1 MIIPQFKEPGLTK
14 FLTDQD
20 RDMTRFKQDTMSAVT
35 ANRSVLL
42 YSPNKSVF
50 ELTVDDAGTLHI
62 TKVAG

>member
-14 FLTDQD
+14 FLVDLD
-20 RDMTRFKQDTMSAVT
+20 RETTRQQQNTLSALT

-50 ELTVDDAGTLHI
+50 ELTVDDAGALHI